1 MVQPKYTP
9 DEALQRVKLMMG
21 YDMKKTLKENRE
33 VIFEQIDLSGDIR
46 DIEDEISA
54 FNSDEDAII
63 KIIQKYKT
71 KADFDAL
78 AKAYQDKYKKDFGTA
93 VYEAINT
100 NDPTES
106 KQLQDHLASI
116 GIIAKGEST
125 GDGRGTFK
133 WSFTPTQPTGQ
144 PTSTQKTPSGYDLSQ
159 TKTKTTTP
167 TPIPTELKDVEGVK
181 KFQDWLDTNKANWA
195 TGYPNGILN
204 KAGGYGKFGPRTSKA
219 WASYGQEYLKGG
231 STPTVT
237 KAVVTPGEQGV
248 EDVNNV

>member
-1 MVQPKYTP
+1 MVQPKYSP
-9 DEALQRVKLMMG
+9 EESLQRVKLMMG

-33 VIFEQIDLSGDIR
+33 VILEQIDLSGDIR

-133 WSFTPTQPTGQ
+133 WSFTSTQPTVQ
-144 PTSTQKTPSGYDLSQ
+144 PTTTPAVSDASK
-159 TKTKTTTP
+159 TKTKTKTA
-167 TPIPTELKDVEGVK
+167 TPIPTELKDTEGVK

-195 TGYPNGILN
+195 AGYPNGILN

-219 WASYGQEYLKGG
+219 WNSFGQEYLKGG
-231 STPTVT
+231 TTPTVSKT
-237 KAVVTPGEQGV
+237 VVTPGEQGV
-248 EDVNNV
+248 DDVNNV